1 MSNTTATTIA
11 YQVTGMTC
19 GHCAEAVTSELSR
32 LADVSTVTVDLD
44 PRGVSTVTVTSQA
57 PLPEQDV
64 IEALGEAGDY
74 RLASSLRACSASLL
88 CR

>member
-1 MSNTTATTIA
+1 MSNTTMTTIA

-19 GHCAEAVTSELSR
+19 GHCAQAVTSELNR
-32 LADVSTVTVDLD
+32 LAGVSTVTVDLD

-64 IEALGEAGDY
+64 IEALCEAGDY
-74 RLASSLRACSASLL
+74 RLASS
-88 CR
+88 